1 MQQQYGLIGF
11 PLSHSFSPDF
21 FNQKFEQNNIA
32 AIYKSYPIEDIAL
45 LPKLLF
51 EESGLKG
58 LNVTIPYKTSVIPYL
73 DFISKEAQQIGAVNC
88 IKIAGAKLFGY
99 NTDHYGFTA
108 SLKPLLAQGIKA
120 ALVLGSGGS
129 AQAVIYALRQMN
141 IAYQIVSHSGQGNY
155 DYSDLNEEIIQSH
168 LLIINTTP
176 LGMYPHT
183 ENYPAIPYSFLSE
196 KHLLFDLIYNPEQ
209 TAFLRQGAAR
219 GAAIKNGLE
228 MLQLQA
234 EKSWEIWNEEEDLT
248 EFISLK

>member
-1 MQQQYGLIGF
+1 MKQQYGLIGF

-21 FNQKFEQNNIA
+21 FNQKFEQDNIA
-32 AIYKSYPIEDIAL
+32 AIYNCYPIEDIAL
-45 LPKLLF
+45 LPKLLI
-51 EESGLKG
+51 EVPELKG

-73 DFISKEAQQIGAVNC
+73 DFISQEAQQIGAVNC

-108 SLKPLLAQGIKA
+108 SLKPLLHQGIKA
-120 ALVLGSGGS
+120 GLVLGSGGS
-129 AQAVIYALRQMN
+129 AQAVKYALRQMN
-141 IAYQIVSHSGQGNY
+141 IAYHIVSHSGQGTY
-155 DYSDLNEEIIQSH
+155 DYADLNEDIIQSH
-168 LLIINTTP
+168 PLIINTTP

-183 ENYPAIPYSFLSE
+183 KEFPPIPYSFLSE

-209 TAFLRQGAAR
+209 TAFLKQGAAR
-219 GAAIKNGLE
+219 GAVIKNGLE

-234 EKSWEIWNEEEDLT
+234 EKSWEIWNEVDS

>member
-1 MQQQYGLIGF
+1 MKQQYGLIGF
-11 PLSHSFSPDF
+11 PLSHSFSPVF

-32 AIYKSYPIEDIAL
+32 AHYRTYPIEDIAQLPNL
-45 LPKLLF
+45 LLQQP
-51 EESGLKG
+51 ELKG

-88 IKIAGAKLFGY
+88 IKIVGAKLFGY
-99 NTDHYGFTA
+99 NTDNYGFTA
-108 SLKPLLAQGIKA
+108 SLKPLLNQGIKA

-129 AQAVIYALRQMN
+129 AQAIMYALRQMN
-141 IAYQIVSHSGQGNY
+141 IAYQVVSHSAKGAY
-155 DYSDLNEEIIQSH
+155 DYTDLNEDIIQSH
-168 LLIINTTP
+168 PLIINTTP
-176 LGMYPHT
+176 LGMFPNT
-183 ENYPAIPYSFLSE
+183 ENFPLIPYSFLSE

-209 TAFLRQGAAR
+209 TAFLKQGLAQ

-234 EKSWEIWNEEEDLT
+234 EKSWEIWNEDEEFS